1 MLSPDL
7 RSEVARVVDPKEAP
21 RPRREKS
28 RDVMTTLEARLAKM
42 ELTVAD
48 KLEAYDERIEKLE
61 SMGDEL
67 QEEMQSALNSAVDML
82 QQDDTFLREENA
94 VLQNHVEVLLKEL
107 TELKER
113 IDQHD
118 VALAT
123 RGMVS
128 HPFMTKDMPKPKPYK
143 GSRNARE
150 IDYFLWSMEVYF
162 NAAGFRDDASKI
174 QAVPL
179 YLEGIATLW
188 WRRRCED
195 MKNDT
200 CSINT

>member
-7 RSEVARVVDPKEAP
+7 CSEVVGVVNPKDAP
-21 RPRREKS
+21 KPCREKS
-28 RDVMTTLEARLAKM
+28 RDVMVMLEALLTKM

-67 QEEMQSALNSAVDML
+67 QEEMQLALNSIVDML
-82 QQDDTFLREENA
+82 QQGDISLREENA
-94 VLQNHVEVLLKEL
+94 ILWNHVEVLLKEL
-107 TELKER
+107 VELKER

-128 HPFMTKDMPKPKPYK
+128 HPFIAKDVPKSKPYK
-143 GSRNARE
+143 GSRNAWE
-150 IDYFLWSMEVYF
+150 IDNFLWSMEVYF
-162 NAAGFRDDASKI
+162 NAAKF
-174 QAVPL
+174 
-179 YLEGIATLW
+179 
-188 WRRRCED
+188 
-195 MKNDT
+195 
-200 CSINT
+200 